1 MEWAREVALK
11 TQGRPTRQTLN
22 EGEVLGCGRVTSM
35 IPIRRT
41 RFRRKYCELHFE
53 LVELIHTRALFRQKN
68 STGSW

>member
-35 IPIRRT
+35 GRGVSEGQGLEGNI
-41 RFRRKYCELHFE
+41 
-53 LVELIHTRALFRQKN
+53 VN
-68 STGSW
+68 SILNWLS